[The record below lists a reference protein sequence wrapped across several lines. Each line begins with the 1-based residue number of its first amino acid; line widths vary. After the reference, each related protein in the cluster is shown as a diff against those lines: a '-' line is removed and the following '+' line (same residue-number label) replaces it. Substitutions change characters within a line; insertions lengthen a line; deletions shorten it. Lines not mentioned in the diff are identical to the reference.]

1 MKRRSALCGCLVI
14 CTWTLFAADEVVF
27 PLAGFSPL
35 VYKGDGKSD
44 SSYEVSAAI
53 PESWQGRHVV
63 VELDIENDG
72 DLPIGNLMS
81 VRQFDAAGN
90 RLAEDVVD
98 PRFITQMRPARNRH
112 IVRCE
117 GSIHPRAAKA
127 VLRAVLRAMGK
138 EYTDFALRIH
148 AASIKPSQP
157 VLENP
162 AFFTAGVDGK
172 AFDLHDGRAL
182 CFPVYSRAC
191 WGQGAVVT
199 DVNELFYPVAA
210 GTVEAWIKA
219 EKGDAQTYR
228 LFEAANHQ
236 PGSANVSRAVGSLM
250 MLDWSPAKGTLVLLL
265 KGTDKK
271 TFKVTAPVTL
281 ADGAFHHVAVTF
293 DPAGEAVIY
302 FDGAP
307 VASVSL
313 AGWKPP
319 RTGVEAEG
327 AMLFSLGGGYRD
339 VRVSS
344 VDPATR
350 PLLRGAVDSLRISSA
365 VRYRGAFKPETSF
378 ALDASTRALFS
389 FDELLDGVSAG
400 GGGLVETAVL
410 ARESRAAGAK
420 KGAFIDPPPFDVYNY
435 KTLPSEADFV
445 SLKRR
450 NEKRFELKPGEKAAF
465 DLPKGI
471 APSFTEIANVGKSP
485 LVAPLVIAPD
495 EVDPRSFETLEQ
507 TLHLEGL
514 TDRQKV
520 DRIFQYLIRSTDY
533 FIWHPAVVPPYGN
546 WGEGANNHPL
556 KLLNGY
562 VGCACGGLNN
572 LTSHAF
578 VHSGHVPADRVK
590 GYGHEFECCLFEG
603 KSRLY
608 DLSGQQ
614 YFRSFADGEPVSL
627 QDVDREYGLHARYG
641 KCPDHFS
648 RLFSHAPMAAVP
660 YLGNEYYLT
669 LSPGER
675 FRWYRCNDGA
685 VNDVFYGKKGA
696 AKKMAAHP
704 LCAPAPAECTIRDA
718 YLANRA
724 IPDFS
729 NGFLFFKGT
738 PNVAWPAFADSTK
751 DALIYRIDARY
762 TIIRGVYGA
771 TLKDGS
777 AAKLAWSISGKKW
790 TDLAQDERGLA
801 TVDYAVRGR
810 SLIFIKVDAKPADV
824 AEFRAETEVQM
835 NGRVLTG
842 LARAGHNDLRLTAKG
857 GDAAC
862 VTVGWIENAAPMEI
876 KGAAWWGVVRG
887 SERLLATVDPTRG
900 ETKLSVKGVDK
911 AESLTPTLSAKL
923 AGGTLVLS
931 AAECESPFHAR
942 VRLSAGAA
950 SRVLSVIVGRGACLV
965 FADAAAPM
973 KPFVAS
979 GDGAKTTLSFD
990 GLGAGEY
997 SLFTLGRTR
1006 GGLSG
1011 DAGRARTLF
1020 LEYPKAKKKRDR
1032 LLGCGGGFGY
1042 ADFYKA
1048 GYGVAGGRGAVK
1060 WDFPKDPKT
1069 NYPMEA
1075 PRRFAAD
1082 ELRKATFVVNGG
1094 FSKDY
1099 EFFGAL
1105 VVPVGDYA
1113 FQSELTHLLI
1123 GLDHDPSMVGD

>member
-1 MKRRSALCGCLVI
+1 MISL
-14 CTWTLFAADEVVF
+14 LFALVFQPGSWQAVEGTKVTTGDAVVTI
-27 PLAGFSPL
+27 AYG
-35 VYKGDGKSD
+35 GDGKKD
-44 SSYEVSAAI
+44 GVAEVPLAL
-53 PESWQGRHVV
+53 PKDLQGVRAR
-63 VELDIENDG
+63 VELDIENAG

-90 RLAEDVVD
+90 RLTEDVVD

-138 EYTDFALRIH
+138 EYTDFALKIH
-148 AASIKPSQP
+148 AASINPSQP
-157 VLENP
+157 VPENP
-162 AFFTAGVDGK
+162 AFFSAGVDGK
-172 AFDLHDGRAL
+172 AFDLHDGRAM

-199 DVNELFYPVAA
+199 NVNELFYPVAA

-219 EKGDAQTYR
+219 EKGAEPVYR

-236 PGSANVSRAVGSLM
+236 PGSANASRAVGPLM
-250 MLDWSPAKGTLVLLL
+250 MLDWTPAMGTLVLTL
-265 KGTDKK
+265 KGADGK
-271 TFKVTAPVTL
+271 TFKTSAKVGL
-281 ADGAFHHVAVTF
+281 DDGAFHHVAVTF
-293 DPAGEAVIY
+293 DPAAEAAIY
-302 FDGAP
+302 FDGVP
-307 VASVSL
+307 VASSSL
-313 AGWKPP
+313 AGWMPP
-319 RTGVEAEG
+319 RTGIEAEG

-339 VRVSS
+339 VRWSS
-344 VDPATR
+344 EDPATR
-350 PLLRGAVDSLRISSA
+350 PLLRGAVDSLRISSS
-365 VRYRGAFKPETSF
+365 VRYHGAFKPVTAF
-378 ALDASTRALFS
+378 ALDDSTRALFS
-389 FDELLDGVSAG
+389 FDALLDGVSAG

-410 ARESRAAGAK
+410 ARESRAAGAP
-420 KGAFIDPPPFDVYNY
+420 KGEFRDPPPFDVGNY
-435 KTLPSEADFV
+435 KILPSKADLT
-445 SLKRR
+445 SLKLRR
-450 NEKRFELKPGEKAAF
+450 EKRFDLKPGEKMAF
-465 DLPKGI
+465 DLPKDI
-471 APSFTEIANVGKSP
+471 APSFTEIANTGRTP

-495 EVDPRSFETLEQ
+495 EVDPRSFETMEQ

-533 FIWHPAVVPPYGN
+533 FIWHPAVVPPNGT
-546 WGEGANNHPL
+546 WGEGQNNHPL

-562 VGCACGGLNN
+562 CGCACGGLNN

-590 GYGHEFECCLFEG
+590 GYGHEFECTLFEG

-614 YFRSFADGEPVSL
+614 FFRSFADGEPASL

-660 YLGNEYYLT
+660 YLGNEFYLT

-696 AKKMAAHP
+696 ARKMLAHP
-704 LCAPAPAECTIRDA
+704 LCAAAPAECIVRDA

-724 IPDFS
+724 IPDFA
-729 NGFLFFKGT
+729 NGFLFFDGA
-738 PNVAWPAFADSTK
+738 PDVASPCFADSKK
-751 DALIYRIDARY
+751 DALVYTLNTRY
-762 TIIRGVYGA
+762 TIIRGSYRA
-771 TLKDGS
+771 TLKNGS
-777 AAKLAWSISGKKW
+777 TAGLSWSFDGKKW
-790 TDLAQDERGLA
+790 RDLVSGEDGSVK
-801 TVDYAVRGR
+801 VDYAVRGR
-810 SLIFIKVDAKPADV
+810 SYVLIRVGARPADV
-824 AEFRAETEVQM
+824 ARFTAETEVQM

-857 GDAAC
+857 GGAAR
-862 VTVGWIENAAPMEI
+862 VTIGWLENAAPIEVE
-876 KGAAWWGVVRG
+876 GAVHWGVVRG
-887 SERLLATVDPTRG
+887 SERLLTTVDPTCG
-900 ETKLSVKGVDK
+900 ETKLSVKGVEK
-911 AESLTPTLSAKL
+911 VESLMPALSAKL
-923 AGGTLVLS
+923 VGGTLVLS

-950 SRVLSVIVGRGACLV
+950 SRVLSVIVGRGARLA

-1048 GYGVAGGRGAVK
+1048 GYGVAGGRGPIK

-1075 PRRFAAD
+1075 PRRFTAD
-1082 ELRKATFVVNGG
+1082 ELRKAVFVVNGG
-1094 FSKDY
+1094 FAKGY

-1123 GLDHDPSMVGD
+1123 GLDYVEEL